1 MTAIFRPIRA
11 LRENI
16 RQIGAAV
23 NASREFSN
31 ANQPRADFT
40 APCCSGIPF

>member
-23 NASREFSN
+23 NASREFSK
-31 ANQPRADFT
+31 ANQLRADNET
-40 APCCSGIPF
+40 SCSGIPF